1 LAELVVVGKIVGMH
15 ADVVGLRVLN
25 EAYGFNI
32 AETVDEGL
40 ADSMH
45 AVHYT
50 AVAGKDDGE
59 SEVAVTDESGVL
71 SYLAAGDRCF
81 GLAGPVWLVK
91 FADGGQRHPLP
102 GQGGREPDETANIP
116 GAETLR

>member
-1 LAELVVVGKIVGMH
+1 MYAN
-15 ADVVGLRVLN
+15 VVGLRVLE
-25 EAYGFNI
+25 EAYGFDF
-32 AETVDEGL
+32 AETVDERL
-40 ADSMH
+40 TNPMH

-50 AVAGKDDGE
+50 AVVGKDDGE

-81 GLAGPVWLVK
+81 GLAGPVGLVK
-91 FADGGQRHPLP
+91 FANGGQRHTLP

-116 GAETLR
+116 GAEALR